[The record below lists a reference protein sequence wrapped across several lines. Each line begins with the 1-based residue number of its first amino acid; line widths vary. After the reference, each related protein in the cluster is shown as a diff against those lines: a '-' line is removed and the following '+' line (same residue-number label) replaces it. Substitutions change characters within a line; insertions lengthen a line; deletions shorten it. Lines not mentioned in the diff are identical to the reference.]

1 MPGFIIQGGG
11 FVWDDASRTVAG
23 VITGAPVINEFSPLR
38 SNRRGTIAMAKL
50 GSDPNSATSQW
61 FINLVDN
68 GSGLDTQN
76 GGFTVFGEIS
86 APSMA
91 VVDAIANLPL
101 INAGSP
107 FNTLPIVGTQVN
119 NTVQKSNLVL
129 VSSATALSNRYQGLW
144 WNANESGW
152 GVSLTQQFGVI
163 FAAWYTYDATGKP
176 VWYVVSNCPVVG
188 AGCTGALYR
197 VTGGEPLTTNWN
209 GTNPVNEVRS
219 LTYAFSDAAN
229 GTINYVIDGVVTAN
243 RTIARQI
250 Y

>member
-1 MPGFIIQGGG
+1 MFSIPFKRFSLASLAMIFMLAVPAASDATTVRMQTTLGAIDVNLYDSAAPRTVSNFLAYVNSGAYRNSFIHRSVPGFIIQGGG

-23 VITGAPVINEFSPLR
+23 VVTGAPVINEFSPLR

-107 FNTLPIVGTQVN
+107 FDTLPIVGTLVN
-119 NTVQKSNLVL
+119 INQSTKYVL
-129 VSSATALSNRYQGLW
+129 MR
-144 WNANESGW
+144 
-152 GVSLTQQFGVI
+152 
-163 FAAWYTYDATGKP
+163 
-176 VWYVVSNCPVVG
+176 
-188 AGCTGALYR
+188 
-197 VTGGEPLTTNWN
+197 
-209 GTNPVNEVRS
+209 
-219 LTYAFSDAAN
+219 
-229 GTINYVIDGVVTAN
+229 
-243 RTIARQI
+243 
-250 Y
+250 

>member
-23 VITGAPVINEFSPLR
+23 VVTGAPVINEFSPLR

-107 FNTLPIVGTQVN
+107 FDTLPIVGTLVN

-152 GVSLTQQFGVI
+152 GMSITQHGNII
-163 FAAWYTYDATGKP
+163 FAALYTYDDDGQPT
-176 VWYVVSNCPVVG
+176 WYVIPNCPISANLCAGDIYKVAGGTSPAVAWNG
-188 AGCTGALYR
+188 AGKNVVKVGTGSLQFADTGRGVFCWRALWR
-197 VTGGEPLTTNWN
+197 LEDHHEPCH
-209 GTNPVNEVRS
+209 
-219 LTYAFSDAAN
+219 
-229 GTINYVIDGVVTAN
+229 
-243 RTIARQI
+243 
-250 Y
+250 